1 MLQYSDYR
9 LLRPVVRDWQG
20 QGKRVGLVPT
30 MGYLHLGHLSLVRW
44 ARENC
49 ERVVVSIF
57 VNPTQF
63 GPDEDYDSYPVDR
76 DRDLALLAKEGA
88 DLVYTPE
95 LRDMYAPD
103 HSCWVVE
110 DQVGQG
116 LCGASRPGHFKGV
129 TTVVCKLLQRIGPD
143 LAVFGQKDWQQLAV
157 IRRMVRDLDFQV
169 QLIGRPT
176 VRERDGLALSSRN
189 KYLSAQERE
198 QAPALYAGLQDL
210 RRVVQG
216 GQTDVQ
222 SLLHRAKQYWSSKI
236 PQGRLEYLEI
246 VDPET
251 LKPLQTIDGPALAA
265 VAFYLGRARLIDN
278 ILLQE

>member
-1 MLQYSDYR
+1 
-9 LLRPVVRDWQG
+9 
-20 QGKRVGLVPT
+20 
-30 MGYLHLGHLSLVRW
+30 
-44 ARENC
+44 
-49 ERVVVSIF
+49 
-57 VNPTQF
+57 
-63 GPDEDYDSYPVDR
+63 
-76 DRDLALLAKEGA
+76 
-88 DLVYTPE
+88 
-95 LRDMYAPD
+95 
-103 HSCWVVE
+103 
-110 DQVGQG
+110 
-116 LCGASRPGHFKGV
+116 
-129 TTVVCKLLQRIGPD
+129 
-143 LAVFGQKDWQQLAV
+143 
-157 IRRMVRDLDFQV
+157 MVRDLDFQV